1 VDIRTTEG
9 RDRTRRWLD
18 MFADHGVT
26 RIGMGYLHMQRIDG
40 PSEVT
45 FEEITTP
52 DLGFFGDEV
61 AEWFLRNGWLSDRD
75 AGDILGTSFAVRP
88 TVARESVE
96 LPDPTGIGFRGTVL
110 RLTRT
115 DGPRFSHE
123 IDTPLSAVVAGL
135 NPNGLSLRDTAGLYC
150 AVNDLDDEAFT
161 SALVP
166 LVVDLVR
173 HGLLLPADLLDGD
186 SVAGYGEGLR

>member
-1 VDIRTTEG
+1 PGGTAHLLGAWATGFTESPASRVASWLPETGIRAWVVQRDEVDPETYVRTWLTDESVDIRTTEG

-18 MFADHGVT
+18 MFADHGVN

-75 AGDILGTSFAVRP
+75 AGDILDTSFAVR
-88 TVARESVE
+88 
-96 LPDPTGIGFRGTVL
+96 
-110 RLTRT
+110 
-115 DGPRFSHE
+115 
-123 IDTPLSAVVAGL
+123 
-135 NPNGLSLRDTAGLYC
+135 
-150 AVNDLDDEAFT
+150 
-161 SALVP
+161 
-166 LVVDLVR
+166 
-173 HGLLLPADLLDGD
+173 
-186 SVAGYGEGLR
+186 